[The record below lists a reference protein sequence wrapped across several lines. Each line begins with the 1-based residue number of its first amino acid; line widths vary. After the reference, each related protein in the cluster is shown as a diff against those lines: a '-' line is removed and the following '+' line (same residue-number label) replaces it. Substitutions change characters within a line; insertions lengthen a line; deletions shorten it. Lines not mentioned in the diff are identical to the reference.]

1 MESANTEKAMISFL
15 LRFSRFGNRAMVA
28 IAALMLPLGVLAAAP
43 AFPQKEPAPAER
55 TEVAPVVIDGE
66 MLFTLRGVSS
76 FSAKQRADQ
85 VAGKIRAI
93 AQDVTVPVSEVRVVE
108 AHDRTNVLAGERLV
122 MSVFDADAQAEQLDR
137 RQALAEF
144 YGVTIARAIERF
156 RNERS
161 GPYLRTQGIHAAVV
175 IALLVALLFAMR
187 WLFRWMEG
195 WVERR
200 LQSRLKEL
208 EARSFKLLSVEELK
222 SAWHGG
228 LRAVHYVVGLVLV
241 IACLNYALTLFPW
254 TRHVARRGAALFI
267 DPLTTMWTGLV
278 DALPGLVFIAI
289 LVIVTRYMLR
299 LTQLFFSGIANGTI
313 RPAGFDKDWAWP
325 TYRLLRFAVIAF
337 ALVIAYPYIPGSDS
351 EAFKGVSLFLGLLM
365 SLGAASMVANSLAG
379 YALIYRRAFKVGD
392 RIQVGDVTG
401 DVVAIR
407 QQVTQLRTPKNE
419 EVVIPS
425 SMILSSHV
433 INYSSLAREKGLIL
447 HTTVGIGYETPWRQV
462 EAMLIEAANRAEGLL
477 REPPPF
483 VLQKSLG
490 DFCVT
495 YEINA
500 YCDRPQEMAK
510 LYTALHRNIL
520 DVFNE
525 HGVQI
530 MTPAYEGDPEQPK
543 VVPKDQW
550 FAAPAK
556 APGAK

>member
-1 MESANTEKAMISFL
+1 MISVS
-15 LRFSRFGNRAMVA
+15 LRFSRFGNRAMIT
-28 IAALMLPLGVLAAAP
+28 IAALMLPLGAMAAASGL
-43 AFPQKEPAPAER
+43 PQGEPAPAER
-55 TEVAPVVIDGE
+55 IEMAPVVIDGDV
-66 MLFTLRGVSS
+66 LFRLRGTSIRP
-76 FSAKQRADQ
+76 AKQRADE
-85 VAGKIRAI
+85 VAGSIKAI
-93 AQDVTVPVSEVRVVE
+93 ARDGSVAISEIRVVE
-108 AHDRTNVLAGERLV
+108 TEDRSNILAGERPI
-122 MSVFDADAQAEQLDR
+122 MSVFDIDVQAEQASR
-137 RQALAEF
+137 RHVLAES
-144 YGVTIARAIERF
+144 YRTRIAGASERY
-156 RNERS
+156 RHERS
-161 GPYLRTQGIHAAVV
+161 GAYLRTQGIHAAIVV
-175 IALLVALLFAMR
+175 GLLAALLFGMR
-187 WLFRWMEG
+187 WLFRWMESA
-195 WVERR
+195 VERR

-208 EARSFKLLSVEELK
+208 EARSFRLLSVEELK

-228 LRAVHYVVGLVLV
+228 LRAVHILAGLVLI
-241 IACLNYALTLFPW
+241 IACLNYALSLFPW

-289 LVIVTRYMLR
+289 LVIVTRYVLR
-299 LTQLFFSGIANGTI
+299 LTWLFFSGIANGTI
-313 RPAGFDKDWAWP
+313 RPAGFDRDWALP
-325 TYRLLRFAVIAF
+325 TYRLVRIAVIAF

-379 YALIYRRAFKVGD
+379 YALIYRRAFRVGD
-392 RIQVGDVTG
+392 RIRVGDVLG
-401 DVVAIR
+401 DVVAMR
-407 QQVTQLRTPKNE
+407 QQVTLLRTPKNE
-419 EVVIPS
+419 EVIIPS

-495 YEINA
+495 YEINV

-543 VVPKDQW
+543 VVPKEQW
-550 FAAPAK
+550 YAAPAK